1 MKTFTHEGF
10 CPVRDIIVRINS
22 KWDMLIMATLH
33 ANGTLRFGEI
43 QKTIGEVSQRMLSVT
58 LRSLEDD
65 GMIQRNV
72 FAEVP
77 PRVEYELT
85 DKGISFIPVLDQLVG
100 WALSHA
106 PKSEE

>member
-1 MKTFTHEGF
+1 MKEFTHVGF

-22 KWDMLIMATLH
+22 KWAMLIMATLN

-43 QKTIGEVSQRMLSVT
+43 QKTIGDVSQRMLSVT
-58 LRSLEDD
+58 LRQLEEED
-65 GMIQRNV
+65 MIKRNV

-85 DKGISFIPVLDQLVG
+85 DKGRSFIPVLDQLVG
-100 WALSHA
+100 WAMQYS
-106 PKSEE
+106 

>member
-1 MKTFTHEGF
+1 MKEFTHVGF

-22 KWDMLIMATLH
+22 KWAMLIMATLN

-43 QKTIGEVSQRMLSVT
+43 QKTIGDVSQRMLSVT
-58 LRSLEDD
+58 LRQLEEE
-65 GMIQRNV
+65 GMIKRNV

-85 DKGISFIPVLDQLVG
+85 DKGRSFIPVLDQLVN
-100 WALSHA
+100 WAMQYA
-106 PKSEE
+106 